1 MDWKYI
7 MFEANGSKLPVIFPP
22 SVIHSTMAEGIQ
34 HSIRRHVIDEAP
46 GRWSSKPISAGFIS
60 TLLVTG
66 VHGDSET
73 LNLKSV
79 EDDRRIINE
88 WPYCAGRDDGIPCE
102 VHIIEAVRR
111 SFRE

>member
-7 MFEANGSKLPVIFPP
+7 MFEANGAKLPVIFPP

-46 GRWSSKPISAGFIS
+46 GRWSSKPVSAGFIS
-60 TLLVTG
+60 GLIATG
-66 VHGDSET
+66 THGESET
-73 LNLKSV
+73 LGLKAV

-88 WPYCAGRDDGIPCE
+88 WPYCFGRDDGIPCE
-102 VHIIEAVRR
+102 AQIIEAVRR
-111 SFRE
+111 NL